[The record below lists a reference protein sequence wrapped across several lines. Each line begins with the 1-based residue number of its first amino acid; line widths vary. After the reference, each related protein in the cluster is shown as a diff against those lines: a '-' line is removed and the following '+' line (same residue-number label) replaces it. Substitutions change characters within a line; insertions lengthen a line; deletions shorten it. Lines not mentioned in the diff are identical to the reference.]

1 VTLNPRTCWAIFR
14 EAEHSPNREGDDA
27 AILKKT
33 AEKIRQRPGFE
44 VVLLE
49 PEDVLAAP
57 PQALPD
63 AVFYMCEKPGIL
75 DLLESWGK
83 QGVVLVNSPEGV
95 RNTFRHNT
103 LELLKGFEFFPRSE
117 IRQTGDDGRS
127 RFFPAWVKRLDF
139 HALSSEDVCFAADAE
154 GLQDVFR
161 RFERRGIAEV
171 LVQEHAEG
179 DLIKFYGIG
188 PEWFEYFYHKD
199 QNLSHH
205 PFDPADLRKIARQ
218 GAERLNL
225 DIYGG
230 DAIITA
236 DGRIFLIDLN
246 AWPSF
251 ALYREA
257 ASERIAEL
265 VAKKTNAVTGPD
277 RPAAGIN
284 QATKS

>member
-1 VTLNPRTCWAIFR
+1 VTLNPRICWAIFR

-33 AEKIRQRPGFE
+33 AEKVGLRPGFE
-44 VVLLE
+44 VVLRE

-57 PQALPD
+57 PASLPD

-75 DLLESWGK
+75 DLLESWERR
-83 QGVVLVNSPEGV
+83 GVVLVNSPEGV
-95 RNTFRHNT
+95 RNTFRHRT
-103 LELLKGFEFFPRSE
+103 LELLRGFEFFPRSE
-117 IRQTGDDGRS
+117 IRRTEDEAGS
-127 RFFPAWVKRLDF
+127 PFFPAWVKRLDF
-139 HALSSEDVCFAADAE
+139 HALSSEDVCFAADAN
-154 GLQDVFR
+154 GLKDVFR
-161 RFERRGIAEV
+161 RFARRGIPEV

-199 QNLSHH
+199 QTLRHH
-205 PFDPADLRKIARQ
+205 PFDPADLKKIARQ
-218 GAERLNL
+218 GADLLNL

-230 DAIITA
+230 DAIITG

-257 ASERIAEL
+257 ASEQIAEL
-265 VAKKTNAVTGPD
+265 VAGRAAAVTGT
-277 RPAAGIN
+277 RP
-284 QATKS
+284 